1 MDKYL
6 TFAGTQPVFLGDID
20 FMQDAVK
27 QAVLLLIRSIA
38 NDSGATPNVIL
49 QGLGF
54 SNPDAEHISWT
65 DGVVALNGEILPI
78 ASATISGQPT
88 DALYF
93 HVVSTTSGSRTF
105 KDGQTHDC
113 FETRVAT
120 IDTDSEDGIAVASV
134 PRLGQR
140 LIDVELTST
149 NINSDNITQG
159 RLARKDAIWSMGIAL
174 MLSAGD
180 NSIEGS
186 VTFGPSEGVT
196 LEMVNSIRQMD
207 VLCPVV
213 VTAPRLGDD
222 AYGFVCCQIRPSIL
236 HPTITLTFSGA
247 SQITLTSS
255 STARIDLV
263 LPF

>member
-38 NDSGATPNVIL
+38 NDSGAAPNVIL

-78 ASATISGQPT
+78 ASATITGQPT

-113 FETRVAT
+113 FETRVAM

-159 RLARKDAIWSMGIAL
+159 RLARKDAIWSMEIAL

-186 VTFGPSEGVT
+186 VTFGQAQGVT
-196 LEMVNSIRQMD
+196 QEIANSIRNMD

-213 VTAPRLGDD
+213 VTAPRPGDN
-222 AYGFVCCQIRPSIL
+222 AYGFVCCQIRPSL
-236 HPTITLTFSGA
+236 GATITLTFTGA
-247 SQITLTSS
+247 SQITLVSP
-255 STARIDLV
+255 STAKIALV